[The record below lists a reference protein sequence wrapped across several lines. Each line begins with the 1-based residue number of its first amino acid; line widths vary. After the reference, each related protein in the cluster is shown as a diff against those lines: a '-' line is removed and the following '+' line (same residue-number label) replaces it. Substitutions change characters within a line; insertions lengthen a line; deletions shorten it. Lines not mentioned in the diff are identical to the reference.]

1 MNLRAKFYPIITSI
15 FRKIQKEFPDALLA
29 GGAVRDLVLNRPI
42 KDGDIFIGGTPNK
55 SIIHRKAFDKTHW
68 IQNPTRFW
76 RDLLEDEDW
85 RVYVQLDT
93 YNKSNDVHVDVVIKL
108 YNPQLTSFDKSKIDT
123 FDIIFLL
130 KPAKSYFMEDFD
142 FNICK
147 AAYDGSNYL
156 YADGFL
162 KDISNKTITL
172 SGPLDKNKIQYSMN
186 VHLPRIKNKY
196 PTYQTV
202 VPLDYSKILR
212 GY

>member
-1 MNLRAKFYPIITSI
+1 MNLRAKFYPNITSI

-42 KDGDIFIGGTPNK
+42 KDGDIFIGGNPNK
-55 SIIHRKAFDKTHW
+55 SIFHKKIFDKTHW

-76 RDLLEDEDW
+76 RDLLEDETW
-85 RVYVQLDT
+85 RVYVQTGTYSKLDDISIDLVVKLFNP
-93 YNKSNDVHVDVVIKL
+93 YLASISNFD
-108 YNPQLTSFDKSKIDT
+108 SFDIV
-123 FDIIFLL
+123 FLL
-130 KPAKSYFMEDFD
+130 KSAKSYFIEDFD

-156 YADGFL
+156 YTYGFL

-172 SGPLDKNKIQYSMN
+172 SGPLDKNKINYSMN
-186 VHLPRIKNKY
+186 VHLPRIKHKY
-196 PTYQTV
+196 STYQTV
-202 VPLDYSKILR
+202 VPLDYLKILR